1 MTKTY
6 DLVIVGAGPTG
17 LMAAKRAAEK
27 GLQVVVIERKK
38 DVSVIRRACCS
49 HFVMDADYEGETLL
63 VQEGK
68 IVFPRNKF
76 EVSYQGRQLEI
87 TDKYFNSP
95 GNHTI
100 HFSHQ
105 NGHPIGIKF
114 DKGRLLQALME
125 ECEQLGVE
133 CMMGTVAYKAQDTAD
148 QVTVSTVN
156 GGRKSSVNAR
166 KGIVADGANAHLA
179 ESLGMHQERKYYH
192 TALAEKYIVEDING
206 YKPRSWNFFFGRAF
220 RSHAPVIIGPSL
232 YGDRVVEVTVMGS
245 KSKLPSEIFNRVS
258 TDSPLASLFKG
269 SKVLDRHACSL
280 RTFDSLQVPYKGN
293 LLAAGDSAA
302 FIEVE
307 VQGGLMCGYHA
318 ASAVVNELHGE
329 NGFEQ
334 YTAWWQK
341 SFEFNGEDYLK
352 VAQGYALVPA
362 YSDDELD
369 YLFSLTEDQV
379 LEGTF
384 SQYKTPKVMW
394 GAILKH
400 KERIAREKPDLYQKV
415 CTIDKMSLSRSF

>member
-1 MTKTY
+1 MAKTY

-49 HFVMDADYEGETLL
+49 HFVMDDGYEGETLL
-63 VQEGK
+63 VTDGK
-68 IVFPRNKF
+68 IVFPQNRF
-76 EVSYQGRQLEI
+76 EVCYQGRLLEI

-95 GNHTI
+95 KGHTI
-100 HFSHQ
+100 RFSHQ

-114 DKGRLLQALME
+114 DKGRLLQGLME

-133 CMMGTVAYKAQDTAD
+133 CMMGTVAYSAQDSTD
-148 QVTVSTVN
+148 KVRVSTVS
-156 GGRKSSVNAR
+156 GGIKFSVNAR

-179 ESLGMHQERKYYH
+179 ESLGMHHERKYYH
-192 TALAEKYIVEDING
+192 TAFAEKYIVDSVNNYE
-206 YKPRSWNFFFGRAF
+206 PLSWNFFFGCAF
-220 RSHAPVIIGPSL
+220 RSYAPVIIGPSL
-232 YGDRVVEVTVMGS
+232 YGDRVVEVTIMGS
-245 KSKLPSEIFNRVS
+245 KNKLPSTIFKNVS
-258 TDSPLASLFKG
+258 TDSPLTHIFKG
-269 SKVLDRHACSL
+269 SKLIDRHACSL

-293 LLAAGDSAA
+293 ILAAGDSAA

-318 ASAVVNELHGE
+318 ANAVAGELHGE

-341 SFEFNGEDYLK
+341 SFEFNGDDYLK

-369 YLFSLTEDQV
+369 YLFSLTEDEF

-400 KERIAREKPDLYQKV
+400 KDRIAREKPDLYQKV